1 MTSLGDLNKTK
12 SNVLYDIGKCQL
24 TVARGNIV
32 HFEGD
37 AIVNVTTEEVVP
49 KELEDTLGIGVLA
62 EIHKACGPKL
72 KEACLELKAESE
84 NIRCPTG
91 EARITDAFDLKTAKY
106 IIHTVGPIN
115 FTDQDEARKLLTSCY
130 TNCLNL
136 ALERQIK
143 RIAFPLISCGIS
155 GFPVKEAAEIAL
167 DSITAVAK
175 VDYPKEICFIM
186 RPKSQF
192 DTFEALAMKRF
203 DPKKMKPAKVN
214 PFITKGSTF
223 RMSKGQK
230 VMLGFKKKPVV
241 AFQEC
246 EEEDEDS
253 DSDSDAKKKE

>member
-1 MTSLGDLNKTK
+1 
-12 SNVLYDIGKCQL
+12 VLYDIGKCHL
-24 TVARGNIV
+24 TVAKGNLV
-32 HFEGD
+32 HFEAD

-49 KELEDTLGIGVLA
+49 EDSDKEDGLGIGVSA

-72 KEACLELKAESE
+72 REACLELKAESE

-115 FTDQDEARKLLTSCY
+115 FTDHGEARKLLTSCY

-136 ALERQIK
+136 ALERKLQ

-155 GFPVKEAAEIAL
+155 GFQVKEAVEIAL

-175 VDYPKEICFIM
+175 VDYPREIYFIM
-186 RPKSQF
+186 RLKNEF
-192 DTFEALAMKRF
+192 NTFETLAMKRF
-203 DPKKMKPAKVN
+203 DPKRRKSAKVN

-230 VMLGFKKKPVV
+230 VMLGFKKKHMGS
-241 AFQEC
+241 FQELR
-246 EEEDEDS
+246 EDEEDGDES
-253 DSDSDAKKKE
+253 DSDSDAKE